1 MSSLS
6 TTTNQTYRQNT
17 PSFSKVSIVEERAEP
32 VEAVV
37 ALKVSADAE
46 SVEAVQAP
54 KPPPQAE
61 PVEVVQALKPP
72 PQAEP
77 VEVVQAS
84 KSSAKIKPMEALQTS
99 KSSASH
105 FSQLEGYP
113 SAPKKLY
120 LLIGRLARKMDQG

>member
-61 PVEVVQALKPP
+61 PVEVVQA
-72 PQAEP
+72 
-77 VEVVQAS
+77 S